1 MKVRNS
7 KVPIL
12 IMLFI
17 LGAALIPEIRAQQG
31 KEQSEIIPDEVKS
44 VLMQGM
50 ESREVR
56 TDIPF
61 SITDY
66 YYLPASE
73 NLYFILLFK
82 VKNADLGYA
91 PVTPDQKKE
100 QQEQQA
106 FVEKSPERLQ
116 NRFDVFMIFKQLEG
130 DYEKELFIPAGF
142 QINQD
147 LYDPEK
153 EEMYSTGYIL
163 PPGKYILSMALTQ
176 NNYQKIGTQYYE
188 FEIEDPA
195 AFGDKLGVAPPFFIK
210 ETQKM
215 EAPEKKTYIHRG
227 FFTYSILKIMPVP
240 NNTFSSGDVTEIF
253 FYIMGG
259 SPDPQTQ
266 KYDYTVNYQVLKEGQ
281 KEPLIRFAEGTYN
294 SPIVIQ
300 PLKFERTVLI
310 QKKKGDEIIEE
321 RTEKRDLDVGPYLL
335 RIEIKDNTSGK
346 TTTKDVP
353 IMIK

>member
-1 MKVRNS
+1 MKVKNS
-7 KVPIL
+7 IVPIL
-12 IMLFI
+12 IILLI
-17 LGAALIPEIRAQQG
+17 LGTAFIPEIRAQQG
-31 KEQSEIIPDEVKS
+31 KEQSETIPDEVKS

-56 TDIPF
+56 MDIPF

-82 VKNADLGYA
+82 AKNADLGYA
-91 PVTPDQKKE
+91 PVTPVQKKE

-116 NRFDVFMIFKQLEG
+116 NRFDVFMIFKQLDG

-142 QINQD
+142 QVNQD

-176 NNYQKIGTQYYE
+176 NNYQRIGTQYYE

-195 AFGDKLGVAPPFFIK
+195 GLGDKLGVAPPFFIK

-215 EAPEKKTYIHRG
+215 EAPENKTYIHKG

-240 NNTFSSGDVTEIF
+240 NNTFSSGDTTEIF

-281 KEPLIRFAEGTYN
+281 EEPLIHFAEGTYN

-321 RTEKRDLDVGPYLL
+321 RTEKRDLDVGAYLL
-335 RIEIKDNTSGK
+335 RIDIKDNTSGK
-346 TTTKDVP
+346 TATKDVP
-353 IMIK
+353 IMIQ